1 MKRTFNIFY
10 SWQSDLPVKETRYF
24 ISSAIDAAA
33 KFLANTVMVIP
44 DRDTKGKMGSPN
56 IEQTIFSK
64 IDDSDLFI
72 ADLSIVASYT
82 DKEGSTKWTPNPNVL
97 VELGYAVK
105 LLGWERVIC
114 FINTDFGKETTLPF
128 DLNHHRVT
136 GYSLE
141 GENRADVKNKLR
153 DIVSSTVMTLLE
165 NGVRPRPGFAS
176 HIVGSY
182 NFETKAIEE
191 TLIPFDIQNSG
202 FAVAYKKSL
211 LEEAKKNLDAAL
223 SIKLAH
229 TVEPANNESQIAG
242 QLNSEDEFIDVNGI
256 KYKKAVIPTVDPF
269 IFKKVEISDADQLE
283 LREKVKKYFDIDLAD
298 DIFFLGDLEV
308 QMVTLPG
315 MGNQYRGSTDAQKKY
330 EFIHDCLYQFSRLQL
345 FEYYIKTF
353 SGMVFFPLAIWNI
366 TDITDSDI
374 NISVIIDEET
384 AEVVIPDE
392 TLINKDIAE
401 IAGLICGEQFL
412 EMLLKMPD
420 TSDIMDGSD
429 LEPEIPTTQIPMPL
443 INPFG
448 YAQEPTY
455 DMDDYVDEIQR
466 YIASPI
472 ETSYNEF
479 DFHISKLRPREKNWV
494 GKGILLKPKTDVI
507 IMTYKIT
514 SDHSDGNLEG
524 TTKYEVTK

>member
-1 MKRTFNIFY
+1 MKQTFKIFY
-10 SWQSDLPVKETRYF
+10 SWQSDLPGKDTRNF

-44 DRDTKGKMGSPN
+44 DRDTKGETGSPN

-64 IDDSDLFI
+64 IDDCDLFI

-82 DKEGSTKWTPNPNVL
+82 DKDGSTKWTPNPNVL

-105 LLGWERVIC
+105 LLGWESVIC

-141 GENRADVKNKLR
+141 GENRADVRKNLR
-153 DIVSSTVMTLLE
+153 DIVASTVMTLLE

-191 TLIPFDIQNSG
+191 ALIPFDIQHSG
-202 FAVAYKKSL
+202 FAVTYKESL

-223 SIKLAH
+223 SIKLPH
-229 TVEPANNESQIAG
+229 TAEPANNESQIAEKS
-242 QLNSEDEFIDVNGI
+242 NSEDEIIEVNSV
-256 KYKKAVIPTVDPF
+256 KCKETAVSTLDLF
-269 IFKKVEISDADQLE
+269 HFKKEKISDADQSE
-283 LREKVKKYFDIDLAD
+283 LRVNVKKHFDIDLAED
-298 DIFFLGDLEV
+298 VFFLGDLEV
-308 QMVTLPG
+308 QTVALPG
-315 MGNQYRGSTDAQKKY
+315 MGYQHRGSADAQKKY
-330 EFIHDCLYQFSRLQL
+330 GFIQDCLYQFSKLQL
-345 FEYYIKTF
+345 FENYIKTF
-353 SGMVFFPLAIWNI
+353 SGMIFFPLAIWN
-366 TDITDSDI
+366 TTVITDSDI
-374 NISVIIDEET
+374 NISVIVDEET

-392 TLINKDIAE
+392 TLIYNDIAE

-429 LEPEIPTTQIPMPL
+429 LEPEIPTTQMPMPL
-443 INPFG
+443 LNPFG

-479 DFHISKLRPREKNWV
+479 DFHISKLRPNEKNWV

-514 SDHSDGNLEG
+514 SEHSDGNLEG
-524 TTKYEVTK
+524 IMKYEVVK